1 MSILQHSPIP
11 LPKQLI
17 DELQRLYRTPHRFYH
32 NFTHIEKLLTLYH
45 QLADQWEHPIEVYLA
60 FLYHDAVYEYGAKD
74 NEEQSARV
82 AQREIQK
89 HLSHHHI
96 NIDII
101 MTLIRHT
108 ANHGDLRHED
118 LNEEERLFLDCDM
131 SIVGSSFE
139 DFCVYEQQIEQEY
152 TQVYPLLLYRVG
164 REKFRQTLLRA
175 PRIFFS
181 EYFHRRL
188 DSQARKNL
196 EGTTQ
201 K

>member
-1 MSILQHSPIP
+1 MSILNQSPIP
-11 LPKQLI
+11 LPSALV
-17 DELQRLYRTPHRFYH
+17 DELLRLYRTPHRFYH
-32 NFTHIEKLLTLYH
+32 NFTHIEKLLALYH
-45 QLADQWEHPIEVYLA
+45 DLADRWEHPVEVYLA

-82 AQREIQK
+82 AQKEIRT

-96 NIDII
+96 NVDMV

-108 ANHGDLRHED
+108 ANHGSLRAED
-118 LNEEERLFLDCDM
+118 LNEEEKLFLDCDM

-139 DFCVYEQQIEQEY
+139 DFCIYERQIEQEY
-152 TQVYPLLLYRVG
+152 TQVYPRFLYRIG
-164 REKFRQTLLRA
+164 RKKFRKTLLRA

-181 EYFHRRL
+181 EYFHHWL
-188 DSQARKNL
+188 DARARKNL
-196 EGTTQ
+196 EDITR